1 MKRLLHGSVLL
12 FLTTMTLVGCSFSS
26 SVDNETNESNE
37 EGIKE
42 RNFVTAHIVPEGHV
56 WHQSL
61 LVLEEEVA
69 EATDGKWTFDYYPQG
84 TLGNQNDMY
93 QQLQVGSIDLSVLV
107 GAELNSHSEA
117 FASWTM
123 PFIMRNHED
132 AFEMAQTEEAHAL
145 FETLD
150 QVEGKGYFFAGM
162 RHVLAKNGP
171 IESIEDLQGVP
182 LRISPSPAITDFWQ
196 EAGAGPTPVPAAD
209 LYTSFQTGVVDAI
222 DIDLDLMMNNAYND
236 IGSYF
241 TPLNHMTWPGTVLL
255 NEQLWNDFSE
265 EEKEIFN
272 NALEKAIAAN
282 KEMVIQMEQDYMQD
296 FEEQGGTIS
305 NIENLDPFYEV
316 AEKVHKDYGERNDYI
331 QDFIDKAKEISEYDR

>member
-1 MKRLLHGSVLL
+1 MKQLSTRVMTVFIMIMLLS
-12 FLTTMTLVGCSFSS
+12 GCSYSA
-26 SVDNETNESNE
+26 SVEES
-37 EGIKE
+37 GQASDSQSIKE
-42 RNFVTAHIVPEGHV
+42 RSFVTAHIVPEGHV

-61 LVLEEEVA
+61 LVLEEELQQ
-69 EATDGKWTFDYYPQG
+69 ATDGKWELDFYPQG
-84 TLGNQNDMY
+84 ALGNQNDMY

-123 PFIMRNHED
+123 PFIMRDHED
-132 AFEMAQTEEAHAL
+132 AFRMAETSEAHQL

-150 QVEGKGYFFAGM
+150 DVEGRGYFFAGM
-162 RHVLAKNGP
+162 RHVLAKDGP
-171 IESIEDLQGVP
+171 IEDIEDLHGQS

-196 EAGAGPTPVPAAD
+196 ESGSGPTPVPAAD

-236 IGSYF
+236 IGTYF
-241 TPLNHMTWPGTVLL
+241 TPLNHMTWPGAVLL
-255 NEQLWNDFSE
+255 NEDLWKSFSR

-272 NALEKAIAAN
+272 EALEQAIAHN
-282 KEMVIQMEQDYMQD
+282 KHAVIEMEQNYMND

-305 NIENLDPFYEV
+305 EIENLEPFYEV
-316 AEKVHKDYGERNDYI
+316 AEKIHDKYGARSKYI
-331 QDFIDKAKEISEYDR
+331 QNFIDKAKEISEYDR